1 MCTTMLLHGLNYQ
14 SAQTVWNSEENLT
27 MYSLQDLQDL
37 LDHQLYI
44 IITIIINIIR
54 TLEIFCS
61 SILLYAD

>member
-54 TLEIFCS
+54 TPEIFCS
-61 SILLYAD
+61 SILL